1 MIIHT
6 LVQVVMDMNL
16 HDPSVIRSHHSPL
29 LSTPLKLFLSL
40 EIFRCFSEYH
50 SNKSS
55 FENQEKLKFCAWE
68 IWYSRILEYLD
79 HEYLPLLHHSH
90 IERSPHRILSNSYL
104 HLRAKIS
111 NRSNRDWS
119 IFSANIPKKHSQ
131 IFFIFSSLF
140 LRDSV
145 SFSGKTRQWSILIG
159 QQVPFREKNENKL
172 FTPF

>member
-1 MIIHT
+1 MHT
-6 LVQVVMDMNL
+6 LAQVVMDMNL

-29 LSTPLKLFLSL
+29 LLIPLRRFLSL
-40 EIFRCFSEYH
+40 EIFHCYSEYH

-55 FENQEKLKFCAWE
+55 FENQETLRSSHKE
-68 IWYSRILEYLD
+68 IWYSRILGYLD
-79 HEYLPLLHHSH
+79 HEYLPLLHHSP
-90 IERSPHRILSNSYL
+90 IERSPHRILSNWHL

-111 NRSNRDWS
+111 NKSNKDWS

-131 IFFIFSSLF
+131 ISFIFSSLF
-140 LRDSV
+140 PRDSV